1 MRRPTLELHPRWV
14 YARAVISIHS
24 WSVIEEGWGN
34 GGDPYAATRRAIIRA
49 AAEIGRPCRDHAHSK
64 ASRCPGLI
72 ELEFVRWLGYY
83 SGRRKPLIGCE
94 VCSVV
99 MVQNAW

>member
-1 MRRPTLELHPRWV
+1 MRELSSEPTGSRPSRTYAACAGMKSIRTIGNTAARRMDAIVRRPTLELHPRWV

-49 AAEIGRPCRDHAHSK
+49 AAEIGRAMP
-64 ASRCPGLI
+64 
-72 ELEFVRWLGYY
+72 
-83 SGRRKPLIGCE
+83 
-94 VCSVV
+94 
-99 MVQNAW
+99 